1 MSKVLWLSVKEKK
14 VLSIYRLYSNV
25 KWIVDPE
32 ASQHIIPKIESFTT
46 YKVGNGQFQFFKY
59 YGN

>member
-1 MSKVLWLSVKEKK
+1 MSKVLWLPVKEKK
-14 VLSIYRLYSNV
+14 VLSIYSNV
-25 KWIVDPE
+25 KWIVDSE
-32 ASQHIIPKIESFTT
+32 ASQRIISKIESFTT

>member
-14 VLSIYRLYSNV
+14 VLSIYSNV
-25 KWIVDPE
+25 KWIVDLD

>member
-14 VLSIYRLYSNV
+14 VLSIYSNV
-25 KWIVDPE
+25 KWIVDSE
-32 ASQHIIPKIESFTT
+32 ASQRIIPKIESFTT

>member
-14 VLSIYRLYSNV
+14 VLSIYSNV
-25 KWIVDPE
+25 KWIVDLD

-59 YGN
+59 YKGKDF

>member
-1 MSKVLWLSVKEKK
+1 MSKALWFSVKEKK
-14 VLSIYRLYSNV
+14 VLSIYSNV
-25 KWIVDPE
+25 KWIVDSE
-32 ASQHIIPKIESFTT
+32 ASQRIISKIESFTT

>member
-1 MSKVLWLSVKEKK
+1 MSKALWFSVKEKK
-14 VLSIYRLYSNV
+14 VLSIYSNV
-25 KWIVDPE
+25 KWIVDLD
-32 ASQHIIPKIESFTT
+32 ASQHIIPKIKSFTT